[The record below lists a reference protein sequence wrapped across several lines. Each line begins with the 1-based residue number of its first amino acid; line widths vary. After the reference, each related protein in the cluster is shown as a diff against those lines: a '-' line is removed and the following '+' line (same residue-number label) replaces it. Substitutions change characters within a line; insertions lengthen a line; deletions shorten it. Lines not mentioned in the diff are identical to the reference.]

1 MSNQPTTVDQELETL
16 IRARYPIVY
25 VVSWEERR
33 VEEALR
39 EICQRRG
46 KKLVQWTITSGLGGN
61 IGARD
66 PIAALDQVLSAPDQ
80 SVFLLKDFHPFMTDH
95 VVIRKLR
102 DLVYALKTSYK
113 TLILLSPM
121 LKLPVELEK
130 EITVVDYQLPTVT
143 DLDRLLEGIIQS
155 VRGNSQVD
163 VRLSTDQR
171 EQVLKAASGLTSN
184 EAENVFAKSLVE
196 KRCFDIDVILGEK
209 EQIIRKSGILEYY
222 RASEAF
228 NDVGGMDLLKDW
240 MNQRTASFSGKAKE
254 YGLPEPKGILLLGV
268 QGCGKSLTAKAI
280 ASLWRLPL
288 LRLDVGR
295 IFAGIVGS

>member
-113 TLILLSPM
+113 TLI
-121 LKLPVELEK
+121 
-130 EITVVDYQLPTVT
+130 
-143 DLDRLLEGIIQS
+143 
-155 VRGNSQVD
+155 
-163 VRLSTDQR
+163 
-171 EQVLKAASGLTSN
+171 
-184 EAENVFAKSLVE
+184 
-196 KRCFDIDVILGEK
+196 
-209 EQIIRKSGILEYY
+209 
-222 RASEAF
+222 
-228 NDVGGMDLLKDW
+228 
-240 MNQRTASFSGKAKE
+240 
-254 YGLPEPKGILLLGV
+254 
-268 QGCGKSLTAKAI
+268 
-280 ASLWRLPL
+280 
-288 LRLDVGR
+288 
-295 IFAGIVGS
+295 